1 MSNELYTS
9 NLIVRMT
16 DREKRQLAEV
26 AHHKGVTMSKFV
38 RDSVINPPSVSRSE
52 YNELRKM
59 ISYEIR
65 KLGVNVNQ
73 IAKKYN
79 EYAYVEPSIDLLDKL
94 NQIISLMYEINN
106 KIEE

>member
-1 MSNELYTS
+1 MYTT

-16 DREKRQLAEV
+16 DQEKEEV
-26 AHHKGVTMSKFV
+26 ARAAKSRGITMSDFV
-38 RDSVINPPSVSRSE
+38 RACVIKPPEVSRQE
-52 YNELRKM
+52 FNEIKKM
-59 ISYEIR
+59 VNYEVR

-94 NQIISLMYEINN
+94 NQIIELMYEINTR
-106 KIEE
+106 IEAQE